1 MGCGSSTASD
11 GVPRVYEID
20 GAFEDLSG
28 GDATTCAEP
37 APSRAALHTAL
48 KWLTVLGSL
57 SRRTGALR
65 RLRFR
70 AFLHVWALCC
80 PRHAG
85 HEPMYVS
92 NVEARL
98 KPGAILVGGK
108 VNSPREKCG
117 GIQRSNPYLYCTY

>member
-85 HEPMYVS
+85 HEPMS
-92 NVEARL
+92 
-98 KPGAILVGGK
+98 KPG
-108 VNSPREKCG
+108 
-117 GIQRSNPYLYCTY
+117 